1 MNHSILIVDDEQTL
15 RWSLGEAL
23 KDSYRVIEA
32 EDGPGGLQRI
42 AEEEP
47 DLVLLDGRLP
57 GLSGIEVLE
66 QARAAGY
73 DGQVIMMTAYGEAE
87 NALRAGQ
94 LGAFDYVT
102 KPFTLEKLKQRVE
115 NALEAGRLRRAN
127 AHWEETQKR
136 GDPFTG
142 FIGRSPRMEEL
153 FEKIRKIGASQAST
167 VLIQGESGAG
177 KELVAR
183 AIHRATAGA
192 SGPVVEIN
200 CAAIPET
207 LLESELF
214 GHEKGAFT
222 DAKSRKKGLIEA
234 AAGGTLFLDE
244 IGEMGLQLQARLLR
258 VLENRTFRRVG
269 GIEDLQVKARIVA
282 ATNKDLMEE
291 ASAGRFRSDL
301 YFRLGVIVL
310 EVPPLRERT
319 EDIGPLANFFIARF
333 NRELGKSVAPVDEH
347 VLALL
352 EGYGWPG
359 NIRELKNLIERV
371 LLLEG
376 DGALKPAHL
385 PAAIRQGQQGGEAA
399 GVRRAESGPF
409 RPEPISAVELRHIE
423 RTLEHTGGN
432 KSRAAQLLGISRQ
445 TLREKLKQKDVP
457 SAAAKSAGAS
467 G

>member
-23 KDSYRVIEA
+23 RDTYRVLEA
-32 EDGPGGLQRI
+32 EDGPSGLARLR
-42 AEEEP
+42 EEEP

-57 GLSGIEVLE
+57 GLAGIDLLE
-66 QARAAGY
+66 QARSEGY
-73 DGQVIMMTAYGEAE
+73 EGQVIMMTAYGELETAV
-87 NALRAGQ
+87 RAMK
-94 LGAFDYVT
+94 LGAYDFVS
-102 KPFTLEKLKQRVE
+102 KPFSLEKMKKSIE
-115 NALEAGRLRRAN
+115 NALEAKQLRRAN
-127 AHWEETQKR
+127 QHWEETQRK
-136 GDPFTG
+136 GDPFIG
-142 FIGRSPRMEEL
+142 FVGKSPRMQEL

-183 AIHRATAGA
+183 AIHRATLGV

-222 DAKSRKKGLIEA
+222 DAKNRKKGLIEA
-234 AAGGTLFLDE
+234 AMGGTLFLDE

-269 GIEDLQVKARIVA
+269 GLEDLQVKARIVA
-282 ATNKDLMEE
+282 ATNKDLMQE
-291 ASAGRFRSDL
+291 AAAGRFRSDL

-310 EVPPLRERT
+310 EVPPLRERP
-319 EDIGPLANFFIARF
+319 EDIAPLVNFFIERF
-333 NRELGKSVAPVDEH
+333 NRELGKSVAPASPEL
-347 VLALL
+347 LAELAA
-352 EGYGWPG
+352 YSWPG

-371 LLLEG
+371 LLLETT
-376 DGALKPAHL
+376 GAIRSEHL
-385 PAAIRQGQQGGEAA
+385 PAGFRRSGEVALA
-399 GVRRAESGPF
+399 PGAPF
-409 RPEPISAVELRHIE
+409 HPEPIAAVELRHIQ
-423 RTLEHTGGN
+423 RTLEYTQGN

-445 TLREKLKQKDVP
+445 TLREKLKQGAPAAKAA
-457 SAAAKSAGAS
+457 SAAG
-467 G
+467 

>member
-23 KDSYRVIEA
+23 RDGYRVLEA
-32 EDGPGGLQRI
+32 EDGPAGLACIR
-42 AEEEP
+42 EEDP

-57 GLSGIEVLE
+57 GLAGIEVLE
-66 QARAAGY
+66 QARADGY
-73 DGQVIMMTAYGEAE
+73 EGQVIMMTAYGELETAV
-87 NALRAGQ
+87 RAMK
-94 LGAFDYVT
+94 LGAYDFVS
-102 KPFTLEKLKQRVE
+102 KPFSLEKMKKSIE
-115 NALEAGRLRRAN
+115 NALEAKQLRRAN
-127 AHWEETQKR
+127 QHWEETQRR
-136 GDPFTG
+136 GDPFLG
-142 FIGRSPRMEEL
+142 FIGKSPRMQEL

-167 VLIQGESGAG
+167 VLIQGESGSG

-183 AIHRATAGA
+183 AIHRATLGVT
-192 SGPVVEIN
+192 GPVVEIN

-269 GIEDLQVKARIVA
+269 GIEDLQVRARIVA
-282 ATNKDLMEE
+282 ATNKDLMQE
-291 ASAGRFRSDL
+291 AAAGRFRSDL

-310 EVPPLRERT
+310 EVPPLRERP
-319 EDIGPLANFFIARF
+319 EDVEPLVNFFIERF
-333 NRELGKSVAPVDEH
+333 NRELGRSVAPAGPEL
-347 VLALL
+347 LAALTA
-352 EGYGWPG
+352 YAWPG
-359 NIRELKNLIERV
+359 NIRELKNLIERI
-371 LLLEG
+371 LLLETT
-376 DGALKPAHL
+376 GAIRAEHL
-385 PAAIRQGQQGGEAA
+385 PATLRQPATAPAA
-399 GVRRAESGPF
+399 AASAPF
-409 RPEPISAVELRHIE
+409 HPEPIAAVELRHIQ
-423 RTLEHTGGN
+423 RTLDYTGGN

-445 TLREKLKQKDVP
+445 TLREKLKQEEPLVK
-457 SAAAKSAGAS
+457 AAGAS